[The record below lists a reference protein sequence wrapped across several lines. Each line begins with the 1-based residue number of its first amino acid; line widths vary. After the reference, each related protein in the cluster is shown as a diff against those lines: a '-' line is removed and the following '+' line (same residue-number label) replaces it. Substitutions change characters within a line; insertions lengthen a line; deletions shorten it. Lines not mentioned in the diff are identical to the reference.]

1 MLLTGCLSPGE
12 KVAKELDGVRGRWQA
27 EVQRQSALPDRSL
40 NWTEAVAWLHQHNQ
54 KLQASRVDITNSEEQ
69 VGQVF
74 RDLIPNVTLRSGVT
88 KRLTD
93 IGATSIKDVTFS
105 IDSFFNIPGV
115 VNFDARLFAAR
126 LSAIRAKTAYELAV
140 REQTIELYKVFLEAQ
155 EHTDLHD
162 ELKLERALANV
173 AARINALTGESLLSD
188 IETRELALAKDD
200 DLLQL
205 RIGDL
210 LMNQQFHWVL
220 LTNGLPEFDYQDQ
233 PLPLADTNRVAQ
245 LQMRLAALE
254 LVRGWAIIQGIK
266 LQYWPELTIFVSGP
280 TVFQHYNGQNH
291 FWSAKDVTASANLFW
306 TLDTRG
312 YIRQALRE
320 TKRAQQ
326 LEFAQLQREGE
337 TLIAHLLAAQKLGGS
352 LRDQIRQYDQML
364 ALFGEMPQSADLN
377 ALVQATDSSRSLTDQ
392 RWRLRRDLAELN
404 TLFWFVDEE
413 RWQTSIQ

>member
-1 MLLTGCLSPGE
+1 LLTGCLSPE
-12 KVAKELDGVRGRWQA
+12 KKVAKELGVVRDRWQV
-27 EVQRQSALPDRSL
+27 EVHRQSTLPDRTV
-40 NWTEAVAWLHQHNQ
+40 NWTEAVAWLHQYNH
-54 KLQASRVDITNSEEQ
+54 KLKAARTDITNSEEQ

-93 IGATSIKDVTFS
+93 IGATSVKDVTVS

-126 LSAIRAKTAYELAV
+126 LGALRAKTAYELVV
-140 REQTIELYKVFLEAQ
+140 REQTIELYKVFLEAE
-155 EHTDLHD
+155 EHHERRN

-173 AARINALTGESLLSD
+173 ASKVNELTGESLLSD
-188 IETRELALAKDD
+188 IETSELALAKDD
-200 DLLQL
+200 DLLQV

-210 LMNQQFHWVL
+210 LMSQQFHWVL

-254 LVRGWAIIQGIK
+254 LVRGWAIIHGIK

-280 TVFQHYNGQNH
+280 TLYQHSSGQNH
-291 FWSAKDVTASANLFW
+291 FWSAKDITASANLFW

-320 TKRAQQ
+320 TERAQR
-326 LEFAQLQREGE
+326 LEFAQLRREAE

-364 ALFGEMPQSADLN
+364 TLFGEMPQSADLN
-377 ALVQATDSSRSLTDQ
+377 ALVQATDANRSLTDQ
-392 RWRLRRDLAELN
+392 RLRLRRDLAELN

>member
-1 MLLTGCLSPGE
+1 M
-12 KVAKELDGVRGRWQA
+12 AKELGGVRDRWQA
-27 EVQRQSALPDRSL
+27 EVHRQSALPDRSL
-40 NWTEAVAWLHQHNQ
+40 NWTEAVAWLHQSNH
-54 KLQASRVDITNSEEQ
+54 KLRAARTDITNSEEQ
-69 VGQVF
+69 VDQVF

-93 IGATSIKDVTFS
+93 IGATSVKDVTFS

-126 LSAIRAKTAYELAV
+126 LGALRAKTAYDLVV
-140 REQTIELYKVFLEAQ
+140 REQTIELYKVFLEAE
-155 EHTDLHD
+155 EHSERRN

-173 AARINALTGESLLSD
+173 ASKVNELTGESLLSD
-188 IETRELALAKDD
+188 IETAELTLAKDD

-210 LMNQQFHWVL
+210 LMSQQFHWVL

-254 LVRGWAIIQGIK
+254 LVRGWATLHGIK

-280 TVFQHYNGQNH
+280 TLFQHSSGQNH
-291 FWSAKDVTASANLFW
+291 FWSTKDITASANLFW

-320 TKRAQQ
+320 TKRAQE
-326 LEFAQLQREGE
+326 LEYAQLRREAE

-352 LRDQIRQYDQML
+352 LRDQLRQYDQML
-364 ALFGEMPQSADLN
+364 TLFGEMPQSPDLN
-377 ALVQATDSSRSLTDQ
+377 ALVQATDANRSLTDQ
-392 RWRLRRDLAELN
+392 RLRLRRDLAELN
-404 TLFWFVDEE
+404 TLFWFVDED